1 MVCLK
6 PFECTVKIEIHG
18 QHAKANTNYYPF
30 YDIFLIYGIYR
41 DKVDQRKDHVIL
53 PGHKSSQIY
62 VDRERHKG
70 VTSHEVNNTPKYNEY
85 DDQIDWGTLKNL
97 SIFPPSLEKPPN
109 NQRDQKEVCHVVAA
123 RECGNFFHD
132 HYDRYKRDKKKD
144 ADFHPEQ
151 RHEHDREKH

>member
-1 MVCLK
+1 M
-6 PFECTVKIEIHG
+6 KIKIHG

-30 YDIFLIYGIYR
+30 YHILLIYRIYR
-41 DKVDQRKDHVIL
+41 DKVDQRKNHIIL

-62 VDRERHKG
+62 VGRERHKG
-70 VTSHEVNNTPKYNEY
+70 ITSDEVNNTPEHNEY
-85 DDQIDWGTLKNL
+85 DNQIDWGTFKNL
-97 SIFPPSLEKPPN
+97 SVPPSSFKKTPD
-109 NQRDQKEVCHVVAA
+109 NQCDQKEVCHVVAA
-123 RECGNFFHD
+123 RECGNLFHD